1 MAILLRRDGTEE
13 RVIPADPATGFTLA
27 ECYFL
32 LGCRTVQHVA
42 VPPFGILIDE
52 EAKLLDEWEHYI
64 NEPATER
71 YLRWLIPGDVLVGN
85 VLILESRREF
95 Q

>member
-1 MAILLRRDGTEE
+1 MAILLHRDGTEE
-13 RVIPADPATGFTLA
+13 MVTPANPARGFTLD
-27 ECYFL
+27 ECYRL
-32 LGCRTVQHVA
+32 LGCRMVQHVA

-52 EAKLLDEWEHYI
+52 EAKLLDEWDRYI

-85 VLILESRREF
+85 VLILESRSEF